1 MTAEH
6 DVDKIVRE
14 EFFSGHDIGVLVEV
28 GAARP
33 DYLSISASFREL
45 GWKIIAVEP
54 NPEFCEA
61 HRALGH
67 EVLQYAASDSEED
80 DADFF
85 VVNSNAADYM
95 GGTVSFESFSS
106 LGIRGK
112 YSELHETVK
121 ATTNI
126 ETIPVKVRRLDT
138 ILATHEPNIKQID
151 ILAIDVEGWEL
162 NVLRGLS
169 LNRYRPK
176 VIIMESLFEDPEYLS
191 YMKARGYKRWRRL
204 EPNDIYVRQEP
215 FWKSL
220 KWPRR
225 TAESPSPSLQKVH
238 SVRMRL
244 DTREVIQS
252 SMADGSYEPTQ
263 TAWARECLSEGDRF
277 VDVGA
282 NFGWYTMLASTLVG
296 QNGSVFAFEPSPV
309 AASIIAEAIEENG
322 LNNVTLVRAAVGDA
336 IGHEQIYMPVN
347 YSIHSPSVFQS
358 GTEFTPLKVP
368 LIKLDSYAPLA
379 DGKPIKLLKID
390 IEGYEPNALRGMRGL
405 AEQGMIRN
413 LFCEFNSGWLKRNA
427 TTPAQLLEQIL
438 SYGFTVHQKTSLQVH
453 PELNGDPYELQ
464 DIWFRWSGKSHP
476 DGALQKAPGQGP
488 S

>member
-1 MTAEH
+1 MAAEH

-14 EFFSGHDIGVLVEV
+14 EFFSGHGIGVLVEV

-54 NPEFCEA
+54 NPEFCAA

-67 EVLQYAASDSEED
+67 DVLQYAASDSEED
-80 DADFF
+80 DASFF

-95 GGTVSFESFSS
+95 GGSVSFESFSS

-121 ATTNI
+121 ETTNI
-126 ETIPVKVRRLDT
+126 ETIPVKVRRLDS
-138 ILATHEPNIKQID
+138 ILAAHEPDLKRID

-162 NVLRGLS
+162 NVLRGLTLS
-169 LNRYRPK
+169 RYRPK
-176 VIIMESLFEDPEYLS
+176 VIILESLFEDPEYVS
-191 YMKARGYKRWRRL
+191 YMNARGYKRWRRL
-204 EPNDIYVRQEP
+204 EPNDVYVRHEP
-215 FWKSL
+215 FWKKL

-225 TAESPSPSLQKVH
+225 AVKAPSPPNQTVH
-238 SVRMRL
+238 SLRMRL

-277 VDVGA
+277 VDIGA

-296 QNGSVFAFEPSPV
+296 QKGSVFAFEPSPV
-309 AASIIAEAIEENG
+309 AAGIIAEAIEENA
-322 LNNVTLVRAAVGDA
+322 LKNVTLVRAAVGDA
-336 IGHEQIYMPVN
+336 VGHEQIYMPVN

-358 GTEFTPLKVP
+358 GKDFTPLKVP
-368 LIKLDSYAPLA
+368 LVKLDSYAPLA
-379 DGKPIKLLKID
+379 DGIPIKLLKID
-390 IEGYEPNALRGMRGL
+390 IEGYEPNALRGMREL
-405 AEQGMIRN
+405 AERGMIKN

-438 SYGFTVHQKTSLQVH
+438 SYGFEVHQKTSLQVH

-464 DIWFRWSGKSHP
+464 DIWFRWSG
-476 DGALQKAPGQGP
+476 
-488 S
+488 